1 MLRLEITRALFLSK
15 MHLSVFTIIANL
27 GQFSLFTASD
37 PIRSV
42 TQMVNF
48 SQCFYNY
55 SKKSHILV
63 LTNAISTYPNF
74 SLNMSD
80 LINFARFVTKRIEIV
95 SKVVLRPRDRVT
107 VWVKIVSKV
116 VFRL

>member
-1 MLRLEITRALFLSK
+1 ML
-15 MHLSVFTIIANL
+15 
-27 GQFSLFTASD
+27 
-37 PIRSV
+37 
-42 TQMVNF
+42 NF
-48 SQCFYNY
+48 SQCLYNY

-116 VFRL
+116 VFRLRGRVTVWVEIVSKVMFRPRGRVTVWVEIVSKVVFRP